1 MEDSIWRPSVPPAVL
16 PAIHLALCV
25 YIQLSPSE
33 GGWSWFPVF
42 LVDLPFSILLM
53 FVNYIVPSPLIVFGV
68 LGTSWWYLISV
79 GARCIFYPKP

>member
-1 MEDSIWRPSVPPAVL
+1 MEDSIWRPSVALLVL
-16 PAIHLALCV
+16 PAIHLAMCV

-33 GGWSWFPVF
+33 GGWWWFPAF

-68 LGTSWWYLISV
+68 LGTLWWYLIGV
-79 GARCIFYPKP
+79 GARCLFYPKP